1 LTAVLQRGAIIGA
14 APANAVLTRP
24 SILIPVNNGEV
35 VNATIRYY
43 AANVEQGIGNAR
55 PLLQRNVPEV
65 IANIGDYDAEAVL
78 AHVGSGDGFETTR
91 YDQSGNGR
99 NAAQTT
105 AAAQPRIV
113 SNGAIVTE
121 NGRPVVSFDGND
133 LLLTPSFILGNTV
146 VTVARR
152 SSRFQPVVEGANVS
166 STDRGL
172 WGLRSGSSDFT
183 THLNYGVNG
192 GPLNA
197 ANADGFPID
206 ALQIVS
212 QTVAKGTVAT
222 TPSIWAIGH
231 GGGGYVPLIG
241 VIPELI
247 SFPDVLSTTD
257 RETLVRN
264 QGAYYGISLLALDQI
279 GIPAAA
285 AYSLR
290 KLRAAYTGNAIRVR
304 RSSDNA
310 EANIGFTAIGDLDT
324 ASLLAHVGSGDG
336 FVVTRYDQ
344 SGNGRDATQ
353 TTPEGQLRI
362 VSNGVLLTENG
373 RATVAQATGSES
385 LPISATFAGLTSAT
399 GAFVFRQ
406 LTDNAGAHDFRA
418 QAGGV
423 NNHSPWTTGDA
434 YDSFFSASRQIFN
447 GYGPSAT
454 PSTTTLTIHT
464 ARQTGTALQLFKNGT
479 QIDGDKTVSFQLPD
493 QRSLLSPSSFG
504 TVALSGGV
512 IFGALP
518 IAERQLIERNR
529 GAYYGI
535 PIV

>member
-1 LTAVLQRGAIIGA
+1 
-14 APANAVLTRP
+14 
-24 SILIPVNNGEV
+24 
-35 VNATIRYY
+35 
-43 AANVEQGIGNAR
+43 
-55 PLLQRNVPEV
+55 
-65 IANIGDYDAEAVL
+65 
-78 AHVGSGDGFETTR
+78 
-91 YDQSGNGR
+91 
-99 NAAQTT
+99 
-105 AAAQPRIV
+105 
-113 SNGAIVTE
+113 
-121 NGRPVVSFDGND
+121 
-133 LLLTPSFILGNTV
+133 
-146 VTVARR
+146 
-152 SSRFQPVVEGANVS
+152 
-166 STDRGL
+166 
-172 WGLRSGSSDFT
+172 
-183 THLNYGVNG
+183 LNYGING

-197 ANADGFPID
+197 TNADGFPINV
-206 ALQIVS
+206 LQIVS

-406 LTDNAGAHDFRA
+406 LTDNAGAHDFRF
-418 QAGGV
+418 QVGGV

-493 QRSLLSPSSFG
+493 QRSLFSPSSFG
-504 TVALSGGV
+504 TVSSPEGIIFGTALSTTD
-512 IFGALP
+512 
-518 IAERQLIERNR
+518 RQLLERNQ
-529 GAYYGI
+529 GQYYGI
-535 PIV
+535 AVA